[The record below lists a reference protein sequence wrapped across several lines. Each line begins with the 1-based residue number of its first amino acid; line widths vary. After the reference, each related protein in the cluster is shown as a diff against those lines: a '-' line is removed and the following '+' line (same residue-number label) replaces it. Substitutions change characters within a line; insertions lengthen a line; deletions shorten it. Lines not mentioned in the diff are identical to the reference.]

1 VISHL
6 IEGTRNSH
14 FFLESG
20 QIAIAVNRLS
30 RIPVK
35 NDFKGSSKL
44 ILESFSSD
52 RLNDF
57 NSFYGRGI
65 E

>member
-1 VISHL
+1 MV
-6 IEGTRNSH
+6 
-14 FFLESG
+14 
-20 QIAIAVNRLS
+20 IAVNRLS
-30 RIPVK
+30 RIPMK

-65 E
+65 KKKLSL